1 MLAEADQ
8 TPASETSP
16 AIGIVR
22 YVKLPSR
29 QDAHPQAPWRHNE
42 GGAKAIGIVTHPAG
56 CEYLSLD

>member
-16 AIGIVR
+16 AIGIVT
-22 YVKLPSR
+22 L
-29 QDAHPQAPWRHNE
+29 
-42 GGAKAIGIVTHPAG
+42 PAG